1 MNRIFPFL
9 IFYFSVCS
17 LSAQAFLPS
26 SNAELASD
34 SSDVS
39 QSQSDNGSSDQK
51 DSQAI
56 QTLNQ
61 LFNSD
66 ESNKKKVLI
75 INNDSDCD
83 FTMTITGHQSYVLP
97 VGSRKT
103 ESIIVDEGD
112 YVLRSEI
119 CKTPY
124 LSKKT
129 LSENMQVNI
138 KYSVVTTPENPGL
151 TAMK

>member
-1 MNRIFPFL
+1 MFC
-9 IFYFSVCS
+9 FSVCNF
-17 LSAQAFLPS
+17 SAQAFLPS
-26 SNAELASD
+26 LSADLASA
-34 SSDVS
+34 SSDVGPS
-39 QSQSDNGSSDQK
+39 RVDKLNDPNDNL
-51 DSQAI
+51 AI
-56 QTLNQ
+56 NTLNQ

-97 VGSRKT
+97 VASHKT
-103 ESIIVDEGD
+103 ESIIVNEGE

-124 LSKKT
+124 LSKKI
-129 LSENMQVNI
+129 LSDNMQVNI
-138 KYSVVTTPENPGL
+138 KYSVVTTPATPDL